1 MPIIQGL
8 AEALAAACPK
18 ADQGVWL
25 RALVPPMLSS
35 GITTPRRVAA
45 FLGQCSVEAGPGLTE
60 LAENTRYTNP
70 DRLRAMFPSRV
81 HSDEQARALVSAGP
95 EAIANCVYS
104 GRLGNGD
111 EKSGDGWRFRGAG
124 ILQLTGRE
132 NISAFGASCGR
143 SAEDAADW
151 LRTPVG
157 AAVGACWY
165 WTNHGLNGLADG
177 WQIASITR
185 AINGNAMV
193 AAAERSAA
201 SQRALDAIF
210 EAPPAPMSPV
220 PPAPVSAP
228 PPVATGKQPLQVA
241 GEPNG

>member
-8 AEALAAACPK
+8 SEALAATCPR

-45 FLGQCSVEAGPGLTE
+45 FLGQCAVEAGPDLGE

-70 DRLRAMFPSRV
+70 DRLRAVFPSRV
-81 HSDEQARALVSAGP
+81 QTDAEAHSLVAEGA
-95 EAIANCVYS
+95 EAIANCVYA

-111 EKSGDGWRFRGAG
+111 AASGDGWRFRGAG

-132 NISAFGASCGR
+132 NIGAFGASCGR
-143 SAEDAADW
+143 TPEDAADW
-151 LRTPVG
+151 LRTPAG

-165 WTNHGLNGLADG
+165 WTKHGLNALADG

-185 AINGNAMV
+185 AINGNAMMH
-193 AAAERSAA
+193 AAERSAA
-201 SQRALDAIF
+201 SERALHAIF

-220 PPAPVSAP
+220 PPAPVSTSA
-228 PPVATGKQPLQVA
+228 VLVR
-241 GEPNG
+241 ESNG